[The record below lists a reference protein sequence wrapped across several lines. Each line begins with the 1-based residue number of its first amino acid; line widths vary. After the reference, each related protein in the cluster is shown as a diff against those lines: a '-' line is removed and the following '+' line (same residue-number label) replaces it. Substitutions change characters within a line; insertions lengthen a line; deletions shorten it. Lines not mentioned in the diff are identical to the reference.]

1 MQRHKVQEPEDS
13 CENSFGKELLL
24 VSQVEFLRGLPQVF
38 PTHPVYRINPG
49 KLIFVKAGRYD
60 AEA

>member
-1 MQRHKVQEPEDS
+1 MQRRNMKEPEDS
-13 CENSFGKELLL
+13 LKDRSGKELRR
-24 VSQVEFLRGLPQVF
+24 VSQVEFPRGIPHVF

>member
-1 MQRHKVQEPEDS
+1 MKGPEDS
-13 CENSFGKELLL
+13 LKDRSGKELRL
-24 VSQVEFLRGLPQVF
+24 VLQVESPRGISQVF

-49 KLIFVKAGRYD
+49 KLIFVKAGKYD